1 MKLFTALIFSIAAF
15 AVGTY
20 GQTAAAKNPFPATM
34 ETFQIPSHGVG
45 LNALMYVAEGPGPH
59 PVVVLLHGFPGNEKN
74 LDLAQDIR
82 RAGWDVLYFNYRG
95 SWGTLGNF
103 SFGNSIED
111 VASAVAYLRQPD
123 NAKLLR
129 LDPNRIVLI
138 GHSMG
143 GFMAV
148 EGGAADPTIMAVGLI
163 SAADMPGRI
172 PEQLAKE
179 AEPAFTQKY
188 AAALA
193 DEGMAPLAGCTPE
206 GLVRELIANASAWRF
221 SSKVDALK
229 SRPTLVVSSDDGLK
243 KMDDDFAAALQKAG
257 NERVTSAYF
266 PTGHAYSNK
275 RIELSAAVRK
285 WLESLSAR

>member
-266 PTGHAYSNK
+266 PTDHAYSNK

>member
-193 DEGMAPLAGCTPE
+193 DEGMAPLAVCTPE

-266 PTGHAYSNK
+266 PTDHAYSNK

>member
-266 PTGHAYSNK
+266 PTDHAYSNK

-285 WLESLSAR
+285 WLETVAAR

>member
-1 MKLFTALIFSIAAF
+1 MKLFTALIFSVAAF
-15 AVGTY
+15 AFGTY
-20 GQTAAAKNPFPATM
+20 GQAAAAKNPFPATM

-266 PTGHAYSNK
+266 PTDHAYSNK

-285 WLESLSAR
+285 WLETVAAR